1 MSTFSGNTDI
11 HDAVRSGELQGRTN
25 VREWTDREAGQRKLG
40 AVFEYKDENGN
51 WVMYG
56 HSDKQKDVTANY
68 LNKEMKRVVGREMG
82 RLTRANEIIKEA
94 EARRQGKK
102 YDGDLEAGYG
112 IHIEKSPTGKQT
124 LHVIPEGDRTEEVAG
139 RYDFTT
145 DGKVY
150 VAGHDRTPTFSD
162 EEKAAANLWI
172 AVYFDSSQPVTIH
185 TVQPAMSDA
194 CEVYR
199 IRAGGVN
206 VQYGDIHESRT

>member
-1 MSTFSGNTDI
+1 MSKFLGDKDI
-11 HDAVRSGELQGRTN
+11 HGAVLSGELQGRTN
-25 VREWTDREAGQRKLG
+25 VREWTDREAGERKLG
-40 AVFEYKDENGN
+40 TVFEYKDKNGE

-56 HSDKQKDVTANY
+56 HSDKQKDVTATY

-124 LHVIPEGDRTEEVAG
+124 LHVIKEPDTSNDSLA
-139 RYDFTT
+139 YDFTR
-145 DGKVY
+145 DGRVY
-150 VAGHDRTPTFSD
+150 VAGNDKTPNFSSVTD
-162 EEKAAANLWI
+162 AMDIWI
-172 AVYFDSSQPVTIH
+172 CVYFNSDTAVTIH
-185 TVQPAMSDA
+185 TVQPSMTDG

-199 IRAGGVN
+199 IRSGGVN
-206 VQYGDIHESRT
+206 VQFGDIHESRT

>member
-1 MSTFSGNTDI
+1 MSKFSGNTDI

-40 AVFEYKDENGN
+40 AVFEYKDESGN

-56 HSDKQKDVTANY
+56 HSDKQKDVTATY

-124 LHVIPEGDRTEEVAG
+124 LHVIKEPDTSNDSLA
-139 RYDFTT
+139 YDFTR

-150 VAGHDRTPTFSD
+150 VAGNDMTPTFSD
-162 EEKAAANLWI
+162 EQKAAADLWI
-172 AVYFDSSQPVTIH
+172 AVYFDLSHPVTIH
-185 TVQPAMSDA
+185 TVQPAMSDT

-199 IRAGGVN
+199 IRAGGEN
-206 VQYGDIHESRT
+206 VQFGDIHESRS